1 MTLGHLLAE
10 DQIVLD
16 LTAHDRWGAIEELAD
31 RLFQSGRLPMS
42 DRELV
47 LERLRARELRLT
59 TGVGSGVAI
68 PHALYSGTEEVLA
81 VLGRSTAGLDFESGD
96 KHPVHII
103 VLFIVPES
111 NYMLRLQ
118 ILSAIGKTLVNPE
131 VRRQLLEANSAA
143 QIRSLL
149 RGRPGGASGYSTSEV
164 RP

>member
-1 MTLGHLLAE
+1 
-10 DQIVLD
+10 
-16 LTAHDRWGAIEELAD
+16 
-31 RLFQSGRLPMS
+31 
-42 DRELV
+42 
-47 LERLRARELRLT
+47 
-59 TGVGSGVAI
+59 VAI

-81 VLGRSTAGLDFESGD
+81 VFGRSLEGIEFDAGD
-96 KHPVHII
+96 KKPVHII

-131 VRRQLLEANSAA
+131 IRKHLLKATSAA

-149 RGRPGGASGYSTSEV
+149 RGRPGGGSGYSTSEV